1 MPDSRQSS
9 GRGAATAAGRWKIV
23 KDFKTPSQQAQL
35 DPAATSFFVRWL
47 VPWLL
52 LVAALFAGCNS
63 TNPVEPTQSPTP
75 SPGGGA
81 YTVTISA
88 SVDFLPLGSTDPAV
102 ITVTAKSTATNSPA
116 AGATCGVSTSL
127 GSFSASGSLKVTT
140 VTLDANGSG
149 TVKLYPGT
157 DSGTATLLAQVDTS
171 ISQLDLPVRESTVFI
186 RLIEPNRGVA
196 EGGETINIR
205 GGGFVAP
212 VRVTFGGVVSPRV
225 TVRSSEL
232 VQAQSPRSPVPVDA
246 NSTVTVSIVLTSAID
261 KPNAPSDTLTEGFT
275 YTSGGTPIDRP
286 VVFALDPNTGP
297 NEGGQAVTIS
307 GAFLPSTIA
316 NAQVTFGFSSGSLFD
331 GLDATVQSASSTSIQ
346 VLTPRASGLG
356 AALQNK
362 QVDVQVRNRETG
374 FFTISRTIYRYGDDL
389 FLGDVQP
396 RSASV
401 AGGTTV
407 TLIGRGFPAQV
418 SVLLAGIPA
427 TVIRPAY
434 SCTTSGGPLC
444 VDVSSPVVTATGC
457 TAPSG
462 PATLTN
468 LATGQTVTSAAIFSF
483 TNSALQ
489 LTSVVPNVGSPN
501 GGTLVAI
508 NGSGFVSTSTP
519 RVTFNSV
526 PATGVTVT
534 SSSTLNAITPAFT
547 GAFDTQSCTTTD
559 GSPGQRF
566 RSKAVDVKVTD
577 LNSSC
582 TDSLT
587 GAFTYVPDTTCRP
600 DSNPPVANFTYDTV
614 TGQPLSIRFLN
625 QSSGGRGTSFA
636 WTFGDNG
643 TSTQET
649 PTHTYAVAGS
659 YLVTF
664 TISNGAGT
672 SSISKQITVPI
683 PFSPQPDRKRS
694 RW

>member
-1 MPDSRQSS
+1 VKHFRPRLGPQLKMTSTPLS
-9 GRGAATAAGRWKIV
+9 GRTLA
-23 KDFKTPSQQAQL
+23 
-35 DPAATSFFVRWL
+35 
-47 VPWLL
+47 LL
-52 LVAALFAGCNS
+52 LLLAAALFSGCNS
-63 TNPVEPTQSPTP
+63 TNPVEPTQAPKP
-75 SPGGGA
+75 PAGGGA
-81 YTVTISA
+81 YTVTITS
-88 SVDFLPLGSTDPAV
+88 SVDFLPVGSTDPAT
-102 ITVTAKSTATNSPA
+102 ITVTVVSATTNSPA
-116 AGATCGVSTSL
+116 AGATCGVTTSL
-127 GSFSASGSLKVTT
+127 GSFSATASLKVTT
-140 VTLDANGSG
+140 LTLDGNGSG
-149 TVKLYPGT
+149 TVKLYAGT

-171 ISQLDLPVRESTVFI
+171 ISQLDLPVRQSTVFI
-186 RLIEPNRGVA
+186 RRIEPNRGVA
-196 EGGETINIR
+196 EGGDTISIR

-225 TVRSSEL
+225 RVESSEEVL
-232 VQAQSPRSPVPVDA
+232 AQTPRSPVPVDA
-246 NSTVTVSIVLTSAID
+246 NSTITVDLVLTSAID
-261 KPNAPSDTLTEGFT
+261 KPNAPSDTLADGFT

-286 VVFALDPNTGP
+286 VVFALSPNTGP
-297 NEGGQAVTIS
+297 NEGGQPVTIS
-307 GAFLPSTIA
+307 GAFLPSSVD
-316 NAQVTFGFSSGSLFD
+316 NAQVTFGFASGSLFD
-331 GLDATVQSASSTSIQ
+331 GLDATVTSASSTSIQ

-362 QVDVQVRNRETG
+362 QVDVQVRNRDTG

-389 FLGDVQP
+389 FLADVQP

-427 TVIRPAY
+427 TVIRAAY

-444 VDVSSPVVTATGC
+444 VDVSSPVVTATNC

-468 LATGQTVTSAAIFSF
+468 IATGQSVTSAATFSF
-483 TNSALQ
+483 TSSSLQ
-489 LTSVVPNVGSPN
+489 LTSIVPNVGSPN

-526 PATGVTVT
+526 PATGVTVS
-534 SSSTLNAITPAFT
+534 SSSTLSAITPAFT
-547 GAFDTQSCTTTD
+547 GAFDIETCTTTD

-587 GAFTYVPDTTCRP
+587 GAFTYVPDTSCRP

-636 WTFGDNG
+636 WTFGDNT

-683 PFSPQPDRKRS
+683 PFSPQPDRKRR